1 MCGNTTDHCTCEDCT
16 DYRRINREW
25 RQSNGTQ
32 KWRYDGWCG
41 SDNSLPDGT
50 PGQCNPDGDKPC
62 CSSYGWCGN
71 TPKHCSCSSCTN
83 YTFTREWRESNG
95 TQKWRHGGEC
105 GRNYPLPDGTPAQCD
120 PNGDKPCCSSSGECG
135 NSREHCTCSGCTD
148 YKLLKEWRESNGTQK
163 WRYDG
168 KCGSDNPLP
177 DGAPGQCDPDG
188 DKPCCSGNSISWY
201 GWCGNTT
208 AHCTCKYCTDYRRI
222 YREWNE
228 SNGTQK
234 WRYDGRC
241 GGNYPLPD
249 GTPGQCDPDGDKPCC
264 NRYGEC
270 GNTTDHCTCRS
281 CTNYTFVKEWNE
293 SNGTQKWR
301 YDGKCGSESP
311 LPDGTPSQCDP
322 DGDKPCCNGWDGE
335 CGHDDYYD
343 CLCDNCV
350 DYRVVREIRNSG
362 TNCIVTKIFS
372 GYLKHMCFDEEKLQL
387 HFKCLHSDHDTYTMD
402 FAGGEI
408 HGVSKLCKN
417 DKHAYQACGFD
428 TQITNTDVLCG
439 GYFCEQKNYLLHYS
453 TYKYI
458 VCRGD
463 ECKPENR
470 DCKKSRGFI
479 LCNDKCE
486 DDNCQDESFCNGYQ
500 YGVNCDTWW
509 GGERYV
515 PVHWI
520 CGGDEDCDDGS
531 DERNCSS
538 TNVHTTTCTHYREKV
553 LFRNNE
559 ILTVPIHNYTRCSV
573 VDIDKYAYPY
583 CLDYLDQTN
592 CSDMERVGGYCEV
605 NGYNSSVSKYM
616 ICYEYHPYTKL
627 PIQLCDD
634 GFQNNWL
641 NLSISD
647 CRVHKHWMCDGVT
660 DCTDGADENPE
671 FCKTLATEL
680 NSNFFCKRRFQPKIG
695 EIRIP
700 LSWIMDNEIDCM
712 DGQDEN
718 PSLWDFCQEDVIK
731 NCKSV
736 FKCPGPEGNTVRL
749 NHLCNGIE
757 SCGDNLENKVCQIA
771 RDFPSFNKIAL
782 FKGTVR
788 DVCQKSSSCEIR
800 DFRGPWSPS
809 EVFGV
814 EYTTFDVPTSPISCK
829 NLFGEHYLFLSCMGV
844 CSEKNTT
851 CPLENNSKLQYNS
864 CPGQFPD
871 RAITLADNSFLT
883 FVNKSKRGDYHQEF
897 YQCKNSRCIEYKQV
911 CDLVDDCGDMSDEIN
926 CTNHMICEDTKNS
939 IKHHFISLER
949 QKCDG
954 IYDCFDLSDECN
966 ESCLKQ
972 ILGNW
977 VLKCTCWLMGILA
990 LVFNFYVICNGL
1002 SSITD
1007 CQTESMMK
1015 SKLLMSL
1022 IGSGDFLIGLYL
1034 IILSVYDSLIFGND
1048 FCRKQAEWLTGY
1060 ACLTLGVIS
1069 TVGSQISLFSMTVMS
1084 FIRMFGLLYRSM
1096 RIPGPVNKK
1105 AVTKV
1110 VLLCSSIIILSLAV
1124 AVIPLVPSLEDY
1136 FVQGMHYDP
1145 AYKVFIGF
1153 PNKDRHIKVLE
1164 EYYPDKISSDLSWK
1178 EIGKKVNGMFS
1189 QDYGTLSRKP
1199 VHFYGNDGVC
1209 LFKYF
1214 VRTDDARR
1222 SRQSPGSGARM
1233 NDPVVWTMLVVN
1245 LICFMIMTHCYI
1257 RIIRNTRQSTQTSG
1271 QYDNPQRLKENRAME
1286 KRIMVIIVT
1295 DFMCWVPFIF
1305 ISGLHNLGTIDAS
1318 DWYTSFAMIVLPLNS
1333 VINPLIYD
1341 KQLGGLIMRKFRE
1354 VTAFIKL
1361 GTTSVITWI
1370 IGLLR
1375 RRTDDHEP
1383 EMIPMEIMNHPQT

>member
-1 MCGNTTDHCTCEDCT
+1 
-16 DYRRINREW
+16 
-25 RQSNGTQ
+25 
-32 KWRYDGWCG
+32 
-41 SDNSLPDGT
+41 
-50 PGQCNPDGDKPC
+50 
-62 CSSYGWCGN
+62 
-71 TPKHCSCSSCTN
+71 
-83 YTFTREWRESNG
+83 
-95 TQKWRHGGEC
+95 
-105 GRNYPLPDGTPAQCD
+105 
-120 PNGDKPCCSSSGECG
+120 
-135 NSREHCTCSGCTD
+135 
-148 YKLLKEWRESNGTQK
+148 
-163 WRYDG
+163 
-168 KCGSDNPLP
+168 
-177 DGAPGQCDPDG
+177 
-188 DKPCCSGNSISWY
+188 
-201 GWCGNTT
+201 
-208 AHCTCKYCTDYRRI
+208 
-222 YREWNE
+222 
-228 SNGTQK
+228 
-234 WRYDGRC
+234 
-241 GGNYPLPD
+241 
-249 GTPGQCDPDGDKPCC
+249 
-264 NRYGEC
+264 
-270 GNTTDHCTCRS
+270 
-281 CTNYTFVKEWNE
+281 
-293 SNGTQKWR
+293 
-301 YDGKCGSESP
+301 
-311 LPDGTPSQCDP
+311 
-322 DGDKPCCNGWDGE
+322 
-335 CGHDDYYD
+335 
-343 CLCDNCV
+343 
-350 DYRVVREIRNSG
+350 
-362 TNCIVTKIFS
+362 
-372 GYLKHMCFDEEKLQL
+372 MCFDEEKLQL
-387 HFKCLHSDHDTYTMD
+387 HFKCLHSNHDIYTMAFD
-402 FAGGEI
+402 KVGM

-428 TQITNTDVLCG
+428 TQITNSDVFCG
-439 GYFCEQKNYLLHYS
+439 GYFCEQKNYLLHYL

-470 DCKKSRGFI
+470 DCEGSRGI
-479 LCNDKCE
+479 TLCNDKCE
-486 DDNCQDESFCNGYQ
+486 DRFFCKDESNCNGYQ
-500 YGVNCDTWW
+500 YGVTCNSW
-509 GGERYV
+509 GETGYV
-515 PVHWI
+515 PVYMVCDGHVS
-520 CGGDEDCDDGS
+520 CDDRS

-538 TNVHTTTCTHYREKV
+538 TRVHTTTCTHYRKKV
-553 LFRNNE
+553 RNKK

-573 VDIDKYAYPY
+573 FDIDKYVYPY

-592 CSDMERVGGYCEV
+592 CSDIERVGGYCEV

-616 ICYEYHPYTKL
+616 ICYEYDPRTKL

-634 GFQNNWL
+634 GFQNNCL
-641 NLSISD
+641 NLSTSD

-771 RDFPSFNKIAL
+771 RDFPSFNKIAV
-782 FKGTVR
+782 FNGTVR

-800 DFRGPWSPS
+800 DFRGSWSPS

-829 NLFGEHYLFLSCMGV
+829 NLFGEHHLFLSCMGL
-844 CSEKNTT
+844 CSEENST
-851 CPLENNSKLQYNS
+851 CPLENNEKLQYNS

-871 RAITLADNSFLT
+871 RAITLADDSFLT

-897 YQCKNSRCIEYKQV
+897 YQCKNSRCVEFKQV

-939 IKHHFISLER
+939 TRHHFISLER

-966 ESCLKQ
+966 ESCSKQ

-1034 IILSVYDSLIFGND
+1034 IILSVYDSLIFGKD
-1048 FCRKQAEWLTGY
+1048 FCRKQAEWLTGTV
-1060 ACLTLGVIS
+1060 CLTLGVIS

-1105 AVTKV
+1105 ARIKV
-1110 VLLCSSIIILSLAV
+1110 ILLSSSIIVLSLAV

-1145 AYKVFIGF
+1145 IYKVFIGF
-1153 PNKDRHIKVLE
+1153 PNKDRHIKVLK
-1164 EYYPDKISSDLSWK
+1164 EYYPKQISSDMSWK
-1178 EIGKKVNGMFS
+1178 EIGEKVNGMFT
-1189 QDYGTLSRKP
+1189 QDHSTLSRRP

-1233 NDPVVWTMLVVN
+1233 NDPVVWTMLVAN
-1245 LICFMIMTHCYI
+1245 LICFMIMTYCYI

-1305 ISGLHNLGTIDAS
+1305 ISGLHNLGAIDAS
-1318 DWYTSFAMIVLPLNS
+1318 HWYTSFAMIVLPLNS

-1375 RRTDDHEP
+1375 ARTDDHEP
-1383 EMIPMEIMNHPQT
+1383 EMIPMEIMDHPQT